1 MRRILIAN
9 RGEIACRV
17 IRTCERLGIETV
29 AIYSPADKGALH
41 VTMATQS
48 VALAADAPREGYAN
62 VDVVMEA
69 ARASGADAVHPGYG
83 FLSESSTFARAVEAA
98 GMVWI
103 GPRPQTIDDMGNKNQ
118 ARDLAQAAG
127 VPVLPGSAPIRPGDD
142 FSAAHTPE
150 MGFPVL
156 VKAAAGGGG
165 IGMKRV
171 DKLADL
177 AAAVENV
184 QSHALRLFGDA
195 SVFIEKLVS
204 RARHIEIQVFGF
216 GDGEAIHLYE
226 RECSIQRRY
235 QKVMEE
241 SSGPN
246 LDAQQLTLMRE
257 AAVALARRERYSG
270 PGTVEFLYDDETG
283 GFYFLE
289 MNTRIQVEHPV
300 TEMVTGVDLI
310 EQQIRLADGERLESL
325 RNGCPPR
332 KGHAIEGRL
341 YAEDPRRSYMP
352 SPGTLT
358 ELVLPTPSTS
368 VRVDTGVRQGDT
380 VSPFYDPMIAK
391 IIGYGATRVEATRAL
406 AEGLEQVRV
415 SGLKSNIELLRALL
429 TNEAFVAGR
438 IHTGFLLEHAKE
450 LLPSAA

>member
-17 IRTCERLGIETV
+17 MRTCERLGIETV
-29 AIYSPADKGALH
+29 AIYSPADAEALH
-41 VTMATQS
+41 TSMAHS
-48 VALAADAPREGYAN
+48 AIALADDAPRAGYAN
-62 VDVVMEA
+62 VDVVIEA
-69 ARASGADAVHPGYG
+69 ARRAGANAIHPGYG
-83 FLSESSTFARAVEAA
+83 FLSENSAFARGVEAA
-98 GMVWI
+98 GMTWI
-103 GPRPQTIDDMGNKNQ
+103 GPRPETIDDMGNKNR
-118 ARDLAQAAG
+118 ARDLAEGAG
-127 VPVLPGSAPIRPGDD
+127 VPVLPGSAPIKAGDD
-142 FSAAHTPE
+142 SYHTRAQTI
-150 MGFPVL
+150 GYPVL

-171 DKLADL
+171 DAPSAL
-177 AAAVENV
+177 AATVDNV
-184 QSHALRLFGDA
+184 QTHAARLYGDA
-195 SVFIEKLVS
+195 SVFIEKLVA
-204 RARHIEIQVFGF
+204 RARHVEIQVFGF

-246 LDAQQLTLMRE
+246 LDARQLQRMRD
-257 AAVALARRERYSG
+257 AAVALARKERYAG

-283 GFYFLE
+283 AFYFLE

-300 TEMVTGVDLI
+300 TEMVTGIDLI
-310 EQQIRLADGERLESL
+310 EQQIRLARGEALSDL
-325 RNGCPPR
+325 RKGPPER
-332 KGHAIEGRL
+332 KGHAIEARL

-358 ELVLPTPSTS
+358 ELVLPTASES

-391 IIGYGATRVEATRAL
+391 IIGHGSTRPEAISAL
-406 AEGLEQVRV
+406 AEGLAQVHV
-415 SGLKSNIELLRALL
+415 AGLKCNIELLRALL
-429 TNEAFVAGR
+429 ANDAFTAGR
-438 IHTGFLLEHAKE
+438 IHTGFLQEHAKS
-450 LLPSAA
+450 LLPA

>member
-17 IRTCERLGIETV
+17 MRTCERLGIETV
-29 AIYSPADKGALH
+29 AIYSPADASALH
-41 VTMATQS
+41 V
-48 VALAADAPREGYAN
+48 ALATSSIALPADAPREGYAN
-62 VDVVMEA
+62 AAVVIEA
-69 ARASGADAVHPGYG
+69 ARKAGADAVHPGYG
-83 FLSESSTFARAVEAA
+83 FLSENSAFARAVEAA
-98 GMVWI
+98 RMLWI
-103 GPRPQTIDDMGNKNQ
+103 GPRPDTIDDMGNKNR
-118 ARDLAQAAG
+118 ARDLAEAAG
-127 VPVLPGSAPIRPGDD
+127 LPVLPGSAPIQAGDAS
-142 FSAAHTPE
+142 FHARA
-150 MGFPVL
+150 GAIGYPVL

-171 DKLADL
+171 DVPSAL

-184 QSHALRLFGDA
+184 QSHAARLYGDA
-195 SVFIEKLVS
+195 SVFIEKLVA
-204 RARHIEIQVFGF
+204 RARHVEIQVFGF

-246 LDAQQLTLMRE
+246 LDAGQLEKMRD
-257 AAVALARRERYSG
+257 AAVALARRERYTG

-283 GFYFLE
+283 AFYFLE

-300 TEMVTGVDLI
+300 TEMVTGIDLI
-310 EQQIRLADGERLESL
+310 EQQIRLADGDALSDLRAGPPERA
-325 RNGCPPR
+325 
-332 KGHAIEGRL
+332 GHAIEARL

-358 ELVLPTPSTS
+358 ALVLPTQSDS

-391 IIGYGATRVEATRAL
+391 IIGRGRTRSDAIDAL
-406 AEGLEQVRV
+406 ASGLAQVEV
-415 SGLKSNIELLRALL
+415 AGLKSNIELLRALL

-438 IHTGFLLEHAKE
+438 IHTGFLQEHAKA
-450 LLPSAA
+450 LLPA

>member
-1 MRRILIAN
+1 MKRILIAN

-17 IRTCERLGIETV
+17 MRTCERLGIETV
-29 AIYSPADKGALH
+29 AIYSPADTGALH
-41 VTMATQS
+41 VSMATHS
-48 VALAADAPREGYAN
+48 IALSADAPREGYAN
-62 VDVVMEA
+62 VSVVIEA
-69 ARASGADAVHPGYG
+69 ARAAGADAVHPGYG
-83 FLSESSTFARAVEAA
+83 FLSESSFFAQAVEAA

-103 GPRPQTIDDMGNKNQ
+103 GPRPQTIEDMGNKNR
-118 ARDLAQAAG
+118 ARDLAEAAG
-127 VPVLPGSAPIRPGDD
+127 VPVLPGSAPIRPGDAS
-142 FSAAHTPE
+142 SAARALE
-150 MGFPVL
+150 IGYPVL

-171 DKLADL
+171 DEPANL
-177 AAAVENV
+177 AAAVESV
-184 QSHALRLFGDA
+184 QNHALRLFGDA
-195 SVFIEKLVS
+195 SVFIEKLIS

-235 QKVMEE
+235 QKVLEE

-246 LDAQQLTLMRE
+246 LDAKQLALMRD
-257 AAVALARRERYSG
+257 AAVALARREHYAG
-270 PGTVEFLYDDETG
+270 PGTVEFLYDDETAS
-283 GFYFLE
+283 FYFLE

-310 EQQIRLADGERLESL
+310 EQQIRLADGERLETL
-325 RNGCPPR
+325 RNGCPQR
-332 KGHAIEGRL
+332 TGHAIEGRL
-341 YAEDPRRSYMP
+341 YAEDPRRSFMP

-358 ELVLPTPSTS
+358 ELVLPISSTS

-406 AEGLEQVRV
+406 AEGLDQVRV

-438 IHTGFLLEHAKE
+438 IHTGFLQEHAKV
-450 LLPSAA
+450 LLPS